1 MSRQATLPFVST
13 LPPLPSTAQPDP
25 AAEAWLRRAL
35 LRREPIILGTD
46 NADPYSS
53 ETSQPGF
60 ARSVLQGLACLD
72 GLEVA
77 ITTRS
82 PRVLQD
88 LSLLTEVDQRHAVR
102 VDVPLA
108 AVDRDLA
115 KQIEPREPDPE
126 ARLWAV
132 SQLASE
138 GIATRVLVKPLLPG
152 VNDGEDALRALFE
165 AALEAGAC
173 DVVAGSIPAA
183 RPRRLP
189 WGPWTT
195 GEDRTREDLLA
206 TIRRLRLEHGFPRAT
221 PGRG

>member
-1 MSRQATLPFVST
+1 MSRQATLPFAPA
-13 LPPLPSTAQPDP
+13 LPVTTAPDP
-25 AAEAWLRRAL
+25 AVEAWLRRAL
-35 LRREPIILGTD
+35 LRKEPIVIGTD
-46 NADPYSS
+46 GADPYSA

-60 ARSVLQGLACLD
+60 ARSLLEGLTRLD

-88 LSLLTEVDQRHAVR
+88 LSLLTELDQRHAVR

-108 AVDRDLA
+108 AVDPELA
-115 KQIEPREPDPE
+115 KRIEPREPEPE

-132 SQLASE
+132 SQLAAE
-138 GIATRVLVKPLLPG
+138 GIATRVVVKPLLPG
-152 VNDGEDALRALFE
+152 VNDGEESLRALFE

-189 WGPWTT
+189 WGPWAA
-195 GEDRTREDLLA
+195 GEDRSREDLLA